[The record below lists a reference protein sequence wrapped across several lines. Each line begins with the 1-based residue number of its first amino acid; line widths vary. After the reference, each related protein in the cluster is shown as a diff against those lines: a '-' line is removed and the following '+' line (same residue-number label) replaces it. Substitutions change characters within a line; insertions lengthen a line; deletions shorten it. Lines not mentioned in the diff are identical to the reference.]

1 MCSYDFLYFYIFV
14 FLFSFL
20 LGKGGD
26 SLLTISRLLNGGDKI
41 YEMLALYTAELLH
54 VTQMVG
60 ACSYIHEIFVFAIMF
75 SH

>member
-1 MCSYDFLYFYIFV
+1 MSHIFSSSGVSTVMCVHMISSLYFYIFE

-26 SLLTISRLLNGGDKI
+26 SLLTISCLLNGGDKI

-60 ACSYIHEIFVFAIMF
+60 A
-75 SH
+75 